1 MYNEHSASHENI
13 PAHSCGEP
21 DDVDGHSDSEHRVPQ
36 PGPDQRVVDGEGGA
50 IDQEPQQHAEHR
62 AGSQK
67 CPGPETL
74 LLRQFSWGKTVCFT
88 KHF

>member
-1 MYNEHSASHENI
+1 MYNEHFASHENI

-21 DDVDGHSDSEHRVPQ
+21 DDVDRHPDSEHRVPQ
-36 PGPDQRVVDGEGGA
+36 PGPDQRVVDCDGGA
-50 IDQEPQQHAEHR
+50 IDQDPQQHAEHR

-74 LLRQFSWGKTVCFT
+74 LLKQFSWGKTVCFT